1 MPRVRPVL
9 AILPSGLRKTN
20 YVQFV
25 ISKTSIAQRYLLAI
39 LSSLLVVIALFWL
52 MQSLIS
58 NADKTLDTS
67 ANISFLDFIRV
78 KPIKK
83 ATEYKKPTPPKA
95 IPKTPD
101 LPDLAKSELALDD
114 LSTVRLN
121 IKPSLNI
128 DSAKFVMSAS
138 EGDYTPLVRIAPI
151 YPQNARRRGIEGNCI
166 VQFDVSAQG
175 TTKNIE
181 ILDCDSTY
189 FHRSSIN
196 ATSRFR
202 YRPRIIDG
210 KPVEVRGVKTR
221 FSYRLDQ

>member
-1 MPRVRPVL
+1 MQP
-9 AILPSGLRKTN
+9 
-20 YVQFV
+20 V
-25 ISKTSIAQRYLLAI
+25 ISTTSIAQRYLLAI
-39 LSSLLVVIALFWL
+39 VSSLFVVIALFWL

-58 NADKTLDTS
+58 SADKTLDTS

-83 ATEYKKPTPPKA
+83 ATEYKKPIPPKA
-95 IPKTPD
+95 IPKTPE
-101 LPDLAKSELALDD
+101 LPDLAQNELSLDT
-114 LSTVRLN
+114 LSTIQLN

-151 YPQNARRRGIEGNCI
+151 YPQNARRRGIEGNCV
-166 VQFDVSAQG
+166 VQFDVSVHG

-181 ILDCDSTY
+181 ILDCVSSY

-210 KPVEVRGVKTR
+210 TPVEVRGVKTR